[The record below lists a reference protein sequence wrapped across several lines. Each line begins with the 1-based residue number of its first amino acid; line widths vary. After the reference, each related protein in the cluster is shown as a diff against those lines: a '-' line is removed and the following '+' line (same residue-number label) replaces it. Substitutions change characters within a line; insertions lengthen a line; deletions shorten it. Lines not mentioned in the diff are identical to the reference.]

1 MKSTA
6 ISLDSM
12 PPIKTEGIKSI
23 LKLAETSVECSS
35 YLAIRGSR
43 GTGKTEAYKAL
54 SMEWTK
60 VKAPPTAFYFQC
72 MPEGTSYG
80 FFRDLVQH
88 LTKRKFEP
96 RENPGLRELIE
107 MVHVALATQRTVF
120 LFLDDIEHLDQHAWN
135 MVRMMYETVR
145 LKGTKLGMAVTDSFA
160 TPQFRD
166 GRWDPSLLETVHL
179 KTCERDFM
187 MGVFTAWEPRL
198 KAISRSYYDGD
209 DKAMRLAEVLFERS
223 WGNFRA
229 MDSLVRVLRAN
240 LPPGQATEKDVRKCL
255 SLRTVDPDPMQLK
268 FQLMA

>member
-1 MKSTA
+1 MKSTT
-6 ISLDSM
+6 ISLD
-12 PPIKTEGIKSI
+12 PIKTEGIKAI

-35 YLAIRGSR
+35 YLAIRGPR

-54 SMEWTK
+54 SLEWTN
-60 VKAPPTAFYFQC
+60 VKSPPTAFYFQC
-72 MPEGTSYG
+72 MPDGTSYG

-96 RENPGLRELIE
+96 RENPGLRDLID
-107 MVHVALATQRTVF
+107 MVHVALSSQRTVF
-120 LFLDDIEHLDQHAWN
+120 LFLDDIEHLDPHAWN

-166 GRWDPSLLETVHL
+166 GRWDPSLLEAVHL
-179 KTCERDFM
+179 KACDRDFM
-187 MGVFTAWEPRL
+187 MAVFTDWEPRL
-198 KAISRSYYDGD
+198 KELARDYYRGE
-209 DKAMRLAEVLFERS
+209 DKAMHLAEVLFERTR
-223 WGNFRA
+223 GNFRA
-229 MDSLVRVLRAN
+229 MDSLVRVLRSN
-240 LPPGQATEKDVRKCL
+240 LRPGQATEKDIRKCL